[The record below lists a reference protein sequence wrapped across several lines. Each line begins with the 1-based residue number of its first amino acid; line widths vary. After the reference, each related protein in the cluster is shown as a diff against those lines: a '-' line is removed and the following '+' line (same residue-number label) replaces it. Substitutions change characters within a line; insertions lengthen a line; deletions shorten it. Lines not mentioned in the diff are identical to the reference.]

1 MYNNIVYSADYG
13 GCSFYRLR
21 TQMMYIQNIDRQVN
35 IIDTRNVISDPR
47 QYSNINH
54 VRLQRQ
60 VSTQAVGFI
69 KDFLKPLSEKH
80 GFWISY
86 EVDDVIS
93 GNDIPNYNIGKKSY
107 MTESN
112 DNNITS
118 ILSMMD
124 FVTVTTDE
132 LKDYTSSKFN
142 CDFSKI
148 MVIPNY
154 LPKWWID
161 NKFDD
166 NSVSKRWDS
175 NKKKRRIGIVA
186 SSSHFDMNNQ
196 NGGID
201 DFTHILPFIIENR
214 HKYEFVFVGGMPQQL
229 IPYAKANEIKNARGF
244 DILNYPNGVS
254 NLNLDAIIAPLHDNA
269 FNRCKSNIKLL
280 ENWALGIPV
289 ICQDLPIYSKFVG
302 KDYLFNNSDDLKKRV
317 EWLFADKHRYT
328 TNVRKHYEILTKGN
342 DLAPNG
348 YWLESNIKMH
358 HDMYRLPKKTI
369 KMDWNDGKFI
379 NGD

>member
-154 LPKWWID
+154 
-161 NKFDD
+161 
-166 NSVSKRWDS
+166 
-175 NKKKRRIGIVA
+175 
-186 SSSHFDMNNQ
+186 
-196 NGGID
+196 
-201 DFTHILPFIIENR
+201 
-214 HKYEFVFVGGMPQQL
+214 
-229 IPYAKANEIKNARGF
+229 
-244 DILNYPNGVS
+244 YPN
-254 NLNLDAIIAPLHDNA
+254 A
-269 FNRCKSNIKLL
+269 
-280 ENWALGIPV
+280 
-289 ICQDLPIYSKFVG
+289 Y
-302 KDYLFNNSDDLKKRV
+302 
-317 EWLFADKHRYT
+317 
-328 TNVRKHYEILTKGN
+328 
-342 DLAPNG
+342 
-348 YWLESNIKMH
+348 
-358 HDMYRLPKKTI
+358 
-369 KMDWNDGKFI
+369 
-379 NGD
+379 